1 MIVSD
6 LYEGIIENMMG
17 KVVPTTRM
25 AATIRKVALELSE
38 NYKFP
43 GLQAPGPVVALVV
56 NQPNYNTSFFTL
68 PLDGSINLNKIDSFF
83 VFTDPYVVPSSAA
96 YTGDNAGYN
105 LTYKTINN
113 LEVLLNTSGLP
124 LHWSRYNGQVWI
136 ACNPDNTYNAYMR
149 YQHEHPFSTPVLDAD
164 PLFFPNSWQDVLEC
178 ATTQRIAKT
187 YNLSSKADEMNE
199 ILNGSK
205 KWQESSG
212 LEGQPGLIFQRT
224 SQEQRDQSTSVKR
237 LRLRMGRS

>member
-6 LYEGIIENMMG
+6 LYQGIQDNLMG
-17 KVVPTTRM
+17 RVVANAKM
-25 AATIRKVALELSE
+25 AATIRKCALEFSE

-43 GLQAPGPVVALVV
+43 GLQAPGPVVALIP

-68 PLDGSINLNKIDSFF
+68 LADGSINLNKVDSFF
-83 VFTDPYVVPSSAA
+83 VFTDPFVLPSSAA

-105 LTYKTINN
+105 LTYKTIQN
-113 LEVLLNTSGLP
+113 LEVLLNTSGVP
-124 LHWSRYNGQVWI
+124 LHWTRYNGQVWI
-136 ACNPDNTYNAYMR
+136 ACNPDQTYNVYMR
-149 YQHEHPFSTPVLDAD
+149 YQHEHPFSNPVADSD
-164 PLFFPNSWQDVLEC
+164 PLFFPNSWQDVLEY
-178 ATTQRIAKT
+178 ASTQRLAKT

-205 KWQESSG
+205 KWQETGG
-212 LEGQPGLIFQRT
+212 LEGQPGLVFQRT

-237 LRLRMGRS
+237 LRIKMGRV